1 MPLNHPSRTIVAGPS
16 MRAVPLAY
24 QRPRTVDV
32 YSQFR
37 SDEIVRSYPPP
48 LPSQFPRSHVLK
60 SAGTAATSVVGVISR
75 VDVPSSGI
83 IRRVRLP
90 LASCTVAVPVRP
102 VVIDFQTTLP
112 PLNCHVPSNLP
123 GFSVADVAW
132 YVPSSLNV
140 MVSGQDTCCPYTVPL
155 HVVPTPLHVSTT
167 VGFRCTGGGGS

>member
-1 MPLNHPSRTIVAGPS
+1 

-24 QRPRTVDV
+24 QLPPTVDV
-32 YSQFR
+32 YCQFR

-102 VVIDFQTTLP
+102 VVVHFHTRFP
-112 PLNCHVPSNLP
+112 PLTSHAPAHL
-123 GFSVADVAW
+123 
-132 YVPSSLNV
+132 
-140 MVSGQDTCCPYTVPL
+140 
-155 HVVPTPLHVSTT
+155 
-167 VGFRCTGGGGS
+167 